1 MDMLNM
7 KKKSMFTSE
16 SFRNFYFEI
25 MHACSYINW
34 RLDEIERIGKLCRE
48 KHIQLSTLEAFSI
61 IVSDSG
67 ASSLKFPQGA
77 KIV

>member
-1 MDMLNM
+1 M

-16 SFRNFYFEI
+16 SFKNFYFEI

-34 RLDEIERIGKLCRE
+34 RLDETERIGETARRE
-48 KHIQLSTLEAFSI
+48 KRIQLSTLEAFSI